1 MRIFSNCTD
10 LVGHISIL
18 LTISDSICFD
28 TNSCKRKF
36 WKLFKCKQPVNFIYR
51 ITSLASEW
59 DLWMILWEKNALF
72 SLFLKAERRST
83 KLCFLEGSSLLLK
96 KFPLESFLFA
106 FIKYLPLLP
115 VQQLG
120 LNLVFLLLH
129 LSLLF
134 NICTCVYVCILTYI
148 KHILSNMHILYT
160 HICVYLY
167 IIKFYHKKQWHLQ
180 ELNLKNGKTGFL
192 IKSLHVVFLSS
203 SALIWIPSS
212 PESHAPSIASSLP
225 SHCAILYQQEQSN
238 QPLECS

>member
-1 MRIFSNCTD
+1 MTQIPVKENSENSSSVNN
-10 LVGHISIL
+10 LLIL
-18 LTISDSICFD
+18 YTESL
-28 TNSCKRKF
+28 
-36 WKLFKCKQPVNFIYR
+36 LLPVNGICGWYY
-51 ITSLASEW
+51 EK
-59 DLWMILWEKNALF
+59 KNALF
-72 SLFLKAERRST
+72 SLFLKAERKST
-83 KLCFLEGSSLLLK
+83 KLCFLEDSSLLLK

-106 FIKYLPLLP
+106 LIKYLPLLA

-134 NICTCVYVCILTYI
+134 NICTCIYACIFTYI
-148 KHILSNMHILYT
+148 KHTLYNMHILYT

-180 ELNLKNGKTGFL
+180 ELNLKNGKIGFL

-212 PESHAPSIASSLP
+212 SESHAPSIACSLP

-238 QPLECS
+238 QPLECT